1 MIRCFCHISRCV
13 LPHEDGILPGIFRF
27 GKMMP
32 QDRLKSR
39 IILHK
44 NVDSMGA
51 SPYTA
56 RMRTIF
62 PISLGLALF
71 ACAASAQE
79 TTPSADKSSVPAAVV
94 QPASEESK
102 TDAAMKKLIA
112 LQQGVNDLL
121 EDIKDKASADAAAE
135 SLVKSKQEMKA
146 IVDGM
151 PKELTEEEN
160 VHVEQVYTPRVD
172 ELAAEY
178 AKLVAEL
185 KTKNFYDS
193 EALTK
198 ALNQ

>member
-1 MIRCFCHISRCV
+1 
-13 LPHEDGILPGIFRF
+13 
-27 GKMMP
+27 
-32 QDRLKSR
+32 
-39 IILHK
+39 
-44 NVDSMGA
+44 
-51 SPYTA
+51 
-56 RMRTIF
+56 
-62 PISLGLALF
+62 
-71 ACAASAQE
+71 
-79 TTPSADKSSVPAAVV
+79 
-94 QPASEESK
+94 
-102 TDAAMKKLIA
+102 MKKLIA

-121 EDIKDKASADAAAE
+121 EEIKDKASADAAAE